1 MSRTALPAAIGRFA
15 AALAVALIACLMPL
29 APASAQ
35 ACLPDPGPH
44 YQPIQGLDSG
54 AYPICYQQPVDAN
67 KAAYAAL
74 QGRHILETYS
84 QFLAPLHLPHPLR
97 LVALNCEKDF
107 GTDSPFYN
115 RDDRSLNFCY
125 EWYGIVRQWAPTTPT
140 PEGVTPANVV
150 AGMWAGTLLHE
161 TGHAMFDML
170 DVPVFGR
177 EEDAADQVA
186 AFIALQF
193 SKNVQI
199 TIIKGFAY
207 FWQMAAKAGNDPP
220 TATNPNPPTDAVQR
234 CFADPVCAYS
244 DEHGTASQRLYNT
257 LCLAYGADPATFGD
271 FVQKG
276 WLPKSRADDC
286 GREYRQLAFA
296 FSKTILPFIDP
307 EARTKAQSVQWLLPD
322 ELK

>member
-1 MSRTALPAAIGRFA
+1 MTRSPRLVPALLLA
-15 AALAVALIACLMPL
+15 AALALVQSIFCPGG
-29 APASAQ
+29 ASAQ
-35 ACLPDPGPH
+35 TCLPDPGPK
-44 YQPIQGLDSG
+44 YQPIPGLDSS
-54 AYPICYQQPVDAN
+54 AYPVCYQPPNDAN
-67 KAAYAAL
+67 KASYTAL
-74 QGRHILETYS
+74 QARHLLETYS
-84 QFLAPLHLPHPLR
+84 QFLSPLRLPHPLR
-97 LVALNCEKDF
+97 LVALNCETQY

-125 EWYGIVRQWAPTTPT
+125 EWVGIVRQWSPAQPT
-140 PEGVTPANVV
+140 PEGVTRANVV

-177 EEDAADQVA
+177 EEDAADQIA

-193 SKNVQI
+193 SKDLQI
-199 TIIKGFAY
+199 TVIKGFAY
-207 FWQMAAKAGNDPP
+207 FWQMAAKEGNDPP
-220 TATNPNPPTDAVQR
+220 TATSPNPPADAMQR

-244 DEHGTASQRLYNT
+244 DEHGTASQRLYNA

-271 FVQKG
+271 FVSKG
-276 WLPKSRADDC
+276 WLPKSRAPDC
-286 GREYRQLAFA
+286 AREYRQLALA

-307 EARTKAQSVQWLLPD
+307 QARAKVQSVQWLLPD